1 MIQLQV
7 LAGDCAGS
15 DRIVRRFPCRLGRE
29 KDADLKLAA
38 PGVWE
43 RHAELSLDPEAG
55 FLLQAR
61 PEALALVNGAAAQS
75 VQLRNGDVIELGG
88 AKLRFWLSRV
98 HQRTFRVREAVTWAG
113 LVALGGAQLM
123 LIYWLVR

>member
-7 LAGDCAGS
+7 LAGAGAGS
-15 DRIVRRFPCRLGRE
+15 DRIVRRFPCRIGRE
-29 KDADLKLAA
+29 SGADLQLAA

-43 RHAELSLDPEAG
+43 RHAEIFLNPQEG
-55 FLLQAR
+55 FFLQAR
-61 PEALALVNGAAAQS
+61 PEAMAMVNGTATQAAH
-75 VQLRNGDVIELGG
+75 LRNGDLIELGG

-98 HQRTFRVREAVTWAG
+98 RQRTFRVREAVTWAG
-113 LVALGGAQLM
+113 LVALGGLQLM